1 MLRRTMIPMPLLV
14 LALAACSTNH
24 ASRTAAT
31 MTVPLSNSFNSNCTS
46 CHGDAGAGSYGPAVL
61 KTKLTLA
68 EFRDTVRSG
77 IGRMPGFPSTAYS
90 DADIA
95 ADYAILTAM

>member
-1 MLRRTMIPMPLLV
+1 MLQRTMIPMPLLA
-14 LALAACSTNH
+14 LALAACSTNR

-31 MTVPLSNSFNSNCTS
+31 MAQPLSSSFNSNCTS
-46 CHGDAGAGSYGPAVL
+46 CHGDTGAGDYGPAVL

-68 EFRDTVRSG
+68 EFRDIVRTG
-77 IGRMPGFPSTAYS
+77 RGRMPGFSSAAYS

-95 ADYAILTAM
+95 ADYAILTVN